1 MPLQT
6 HEARTIVLQDRREL
20 GRRSTDRVIEPA
32 VKRSAPAWL
41 RLVGPIVAI
50 ALVWR
55 ADVHEIVAS
64 LADVRWQPIALSL
77 ALVAPLF
84 VIKAW
89 RWQLLLR
96 ACGAAISLGEASWLY
111 TVSAGAG
118 ALTPGAVGDFWKG
131 LSPTIGR
138 RSVGLWTSAIDR
150 LYDVA
155 VLLVCGAA
163 MSVAWIRHATARH
176 IASGVL
182 LLGLLALWLARR
194 YVFASAVS
202 LLPKFPSAAEA
213 LHRSVGSATAATL
226 VATLVA
232 LGRFELLVLAL
243 RLPLGWTQ
251 VFVAFV
257 LSSGVA
263 ALPISI
269 AGFGTR
275 DLALVGYLRQCG
287 VSSADAIA
295 LSSLC
300 LLLFLWNGV
309 VAALLWLVRPPRTSE
324 RTTI

>member
-1 MPLQT
+1 
-6 HEARTIVLQDRREL
+6 
-20 GRRSTDRVIEPA
+20 
-32 VKRSAPAWL
+32 
-41 RLVGPIVAI
+41 
-50 ALVWR
+50 
-55 ADVHEIVAS
+55 
-64 LADVRWQPIALSL
+64 
-77 ALVAPLF
+77 
-84 VIKAW
+84 
-89 RWQLLLR
+89 
-96 ACGAAISLGEASWLY
+96 
-111 TVSAGAG
+111 
-118 ALTPGAVGDFWKG
+118 
-131 LSPTIGR
+131 
-138 RSVGLWTSAIDR
+138 
-150 LYDVA
+150 
-155 VLLVCGAA
+155 
-163 MSVAWIRHATARH
+163 MSIAWIRHATPRH

-182 LLGLLALWLARR
+182 FVALLALWLVRR
-194 YVFASAVS
+194 HLFASAVS
-202 LLPKFPSAAEA
+202 LLPKFPSATEA

-226 VATLVA
+226 VATIVA

-324 RTTI
+324 RITI

>member
-1 MPLQT
+1 
-6 HEARTIVLQDRREL
+6 V
-20 GRRSTDRVIEPA
+20 SEPA
-32 VKRSAPAWL
+32 SKPAAWL
-41 RLVGPIVAI
+41 RLVGPLVAI
-50 ALVWR
+50 ALVSR
-55 ADVHEIVAS
+55 TDVHEIVAS
-64 LADVRWQPIALSL
+64 LADVRWQPLGLSL

-96 ACGAAISLGEASWLY
+96 ACGAPISLGQASWLY

-131 LSPTIGR
+131 LSPAIGR

-155 VLLVCGAA
+155 ILFMLGAA
-163 MSVAWIRHATARH
+163 ISTAWIRHSTPRH
-176 IASGVL
+176 LVAGALAV
-182 LLGLLALWLARR
+182 GLLALWLVRR
-194 YVFASAVS
+194 RLFAAAVS
-202 LLPKFPSAAEA
+202 LLPKFPSATEA
-213 LHRSVGSATAATL
+213 LHGSAGSATAAT
-226 VATLVA
+226 VFATIVA

-243 RLPLGWTQ
+243 RQPLGWTQ

-309 VAALLWLVRPPRTSE
+309 VAAVLWLMRPPRASK
-324 RTTI
+324 RTAFDSIRGDRP